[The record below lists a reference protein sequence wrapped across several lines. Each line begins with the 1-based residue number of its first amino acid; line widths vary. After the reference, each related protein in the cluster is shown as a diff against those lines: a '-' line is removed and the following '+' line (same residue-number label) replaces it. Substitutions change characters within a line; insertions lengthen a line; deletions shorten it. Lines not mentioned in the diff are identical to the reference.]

1 MREKAQL
8 LIGVSNREEAM
19 ARILSRSNF
28 NEGTVLHAH
37 RAAAGALAAVLAEH
51 GWDHASDRCIEL
63 CDMLRA
69 HDVGAPDAAATAAQ
83 TLDGLLRKL
92 DAESEGRA
100 PSDACDAKV
109 SSIALECA
117 RRIRGFVNAALTE

>member
-1 MREKAQL
+1 MREKTQL

-37 RAAAGALAAVLAEH
+37 RAAASALAAVLAEH
-51 GWDHASDRCIEL
+51 DRAHASGLCSEL

-69 HDVGAPDAAATAAQ
+69 HGAGPPDAAAKAAE
-83 TLDGLLRKL
+83 TLDALLGKL
-92 DAESEGRA
+92 DAVSENRA

-109 SSIALECA
+109 SSVALECA
-117 RRIRGFVNAALTE
+117 RRIRGFVNTALTG